1 MTQVVDQA
9 HSLFL
14 QKVPRLFDENER
26 IEVAVR
32 MLKKVEPEIPV
43 YNTRAMRQKFQR
55 EIKLLNFPTPLHV
68 VRHIYR
74 TLTQDSSADTA
85 SQEID
90 ETVNLAIETG
100 GPDLVIGLRHLSKG
114 RPGDT
119 FDVFFRE
126 LEITSNSR

>member
-43 YNTRAMRQKFQR
+43 YNTRAMRKKFQK
-55 EIKLLNFPTPLHV
+55 EVKLLNFPTPPHV
-68 VRHIYR
+68 VKHIYR
-74 TLTQDSSADTA
+74 TLAENSSAEIA

-90 ETVNLAIETG
+90 ESANLAIETG
-100 GPDLVIGLRHLSKG
+100 ARTL
-114 RPGDT
+114 
-119 FDVFFRE
+119 
-126 LEITSNSR
+126 